1 MASRAPSEAWRDEKH
16 FRFLNSV
23 EASFVRTVF
32 GNKNADGSGGSDDGG
47 LRLDRYLPDSSES
60 TQDLQSQRRKKTATS
75 SSSSSSDGM
84 GPGRGRDRTVG
95 RTGDRGRF
103 HRNRRKI
110 PLTIRWSHSLLIS
123 KVERG
128 PIKCNAP
135 FWRRHVAPS
144 NQ

>member
-1 MASRAPSEAWRDEKH
+1 MASRAPSETWTDEKH

-84 GPGRGRDRTVG
+84 GPGSRARSDGRQDR
-95 RTGDRGRF
+95 RS
-103 HRNRRKI
+103 RKVSSQSKKNS
-110 PLTIRWSHSLLIS
+110 SHDQVVPQLAD
-123 KVERG
+123 
-128 PIKCNAP
+128 IKG
-135 FWRRHVAPS
+135 
-144 NQ
+144 